1 MPSGN
6 ILTISEKRYIFS
18 IRNRMVQIPAN
29 FPIRNKNTDKNCQK
43 CGERENMK
51 HIYICKLKQE
61 ETEVEY
67 ETIFGENLK
76 QMKKVY
82 SQFKINYE
90 NREKQKTIVFNPR
103 DPNCDPLISLESSDG
118 NID

>member
-1 MPSGN
+1 
-6 ILTISEKRYIFS
+6 
-18 IRNRMVQIPAN
+18 
-29 FPIRNKNTDKNCQK
+29 
-43 CGERENMK
+43 MK

-90 NREKQKTIVFNPR
+90 NREKQKINPR
-103 DPNCDPLISLESSDG
+103 DSNCDPLISVRVQ
-118 NID
+118 

>member
-1 MPSGN
+1 MLSQPSLAGVGAGAE
-6 ILTISEKRYIFS
+6 LG
-18 IRNRMVQIPAN
+18 
-29 FPIRNKNTDKNCQK
+29 KNCQK

-61 ETEVEY
+61 ETEIEY

-90 NREKQKTIVFNPR
+90 NREKQKINPR
-103 DPNCDPLISLESSDG
+103 DPNCDPLISVRV
-118 NID
+118 